1 MADGPLRPAAD
12 GVTVAVRLTPKAA
25 AERLGG
31 LIAMPDGS
39 LALKAA
45 VTAAPEDGRANAAL
59 LRMLAKAWR
68 LPKSTLRIAM
78 GAADRRK
85 LVHVDGDAALLA
97 AQIED
102 WLERNR
108 NG

>member
-1 MADGPLRPAAD
+1 MADGPLRAAAD
-12 GVTVAVRLTPKAA
+12 GVTVSVRLTPKAA

-31 LIAMPDGS
+31 LVATPDGS
-39 LALKAA
+39 TALKAA

-68 LPKSTLRIAM
+68 VPKSSLRIAM
-78 GAADRRK
+78 GATDRRK
-85 LVHVDGDAALLA
+85 LVHVDGDSAALTARL
-97 AQIED
+97 ED

-108 NG
+108 HG